1 LSVYGL
7 VFSQAENFNCAKQAL
22 QQQTEAVAKLGN
34 VLKRDTRDVEIVL
47 SEDVDMVEDGASRRP
62 LNM

>member
-1 LSVYGL
+1 MAWCSVKL
-7 VFSQAENFNCAKQAL
+7 RIFNCTKQAL

-47 SEDVDMVEDGASRRP
+47 SEDTDMAEDSSGRRAFK
-62 LNM
+62 M